1 MAKTIKSSM
10 AGTVWKMLVKPG
22 DEFDIGDTVAI
33 LESMKMEINIEADD
47 SGTVVE
53 IVAAEGETVDEGAP
67 LFSYS

>member
-22 DEFDIGDTVAI
+22 DVFDMGDTVAI

-53 IVAAEGETVDEGAP
+53 IVATEGDTVDEGAP